1 VNTDETFATALR
13 QLSAQR
19 RFDEITIEDILQR
32 AGYSRRTFYQ
42 HFRDKYDLLGYSYRQ
57 GLDALRKSDCRWP
70 DIIASIFQLVH
81 DDADFYTH
89 VLQTD
94 REHTLEDFF
103 CAQNSAFIHD
113 AIRRRDPV
121 KYASDPDIN
130 FSIQFFCAGLS
141 KSLLDWLQA
150 GMPLPVAVI
159 AQQVC
164 DQMAPELRAILL

>member
-1 VNTDETFATALR
+1 MNTDETFATALR
-13 QLSAQR
+13 QLSEQR
-19 RFDEITIEDILQR
+19 RFDDITVEDILQR

-42 HFRDKYDLLGYSYRQ
+42 HFTDKYDLLGYSYRQ
-57 GLDALRKSDCRWP
+57 RLADLRKSDCRWP
-70 DIIASIFQLVH
+70 EVIGNIFQLVH
-81 DDADFYTH
+81 DDADFYVR

-103 CAQNSAFIHD
+103 CTQNSAFIHD

-121 KYASDPDIN
+121 KYASDPDID

-141 KSLLDWLQA
+141 KSLLDWLQT
-150 GMPLPVAVI
+150 GMQLPVTVI

-164 DQMAPELRAILL
+164 DQMSAKLQAILL